1 MSCRRTA
8 EVGRCACSHLEEHG
22 QACSP
27 EAGLTRHDKEALE
40 TELKYAGVAA
50 RQVKMQARM
59 TQRYAKAIPGGIDY
73 AKISTLSLEAREKLA
88 QVGRPTTQ
96 VACCAALTP
105 LASMPAQLRLMPA
118 RPWAG
123 RLLVRA
129 DGCTRVQAQPA
140 NVGQAARLG
149 GVSPADIDSLLIHME
164 VQRRRL
170 GLPRPPSLHM
180 STRQK
185 RDALMAAAGQ

>member
-1 MSCRRTA
+1 
-8 EVGRCACSHLEEHG
+8 
-22 QACSP
+22 
-27 EAGLTRHDKEALE
+27 
-40 TELKYAGVAA
+40 
-50 RQVKMQARM
+50 MQARM

-73 AKISTLSLEAREKLA
+73 AKITTLSLEAREKLA
-88 QVGRPTTQ
+88 LVR
-96 VACCAALTP
+96 
-105 LASMPAQLRLMPA
+105 LASVCAPRCSGVGCRSASGLTLLRS
-118 RPWAG
+118 
-123 RLLVRA
+123 
-129 DGCTRVQAQPA
+129 QAQPA

-170 GLPRPPSLHM
+170 GMPKPQSLHM